1 MSGVAAKDDVRVGYR
16 FVALAGTKAAKGLKI
31 IDFGAG
37 HASASASET
46 ACGRI
51 MRGLHLSCTP
61 VVGLVALA
69 LVTASIGQGRVERPK
84 SGLPNR
90 AGRTGYRFWRDVP

>member
-1 MSGVAAKDDVRVGYR
+1 MSGVAAKDKVWVGYR

-37 HASASASET
+37 HASASET
-46 ACGRI
+46 LCGRI
-51 MRGLHLSCTP
+51 MCGLHFSCTP